1 MGPQGYSYPG
11 RVIFPEMNNM
21 NAANRRYGSPG
32 SREYE
37 FAYNDG
43 WSGYAGDQWFD
54 NARSQFMGM
63 QKPGVA
69 RYPGGYF

>member
-1 MGPQGYSYPG
+1 
-11 RVIFPEMNNM
+11 M

-54 NARSQFMGM
+54 NARGQFMGM
-63 QKPGVA
+63 QKPGGG